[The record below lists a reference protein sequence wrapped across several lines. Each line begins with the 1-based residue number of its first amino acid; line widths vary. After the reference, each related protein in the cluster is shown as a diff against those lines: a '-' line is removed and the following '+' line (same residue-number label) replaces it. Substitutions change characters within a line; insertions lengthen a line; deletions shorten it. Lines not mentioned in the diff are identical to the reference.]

1 MNISAKKINFCF
13 IIFLFSLIEIAAQSV
28 TSTQNATGLVIGE
41 NFRIHPSNANQ
52 TESFITNHPNNQNI
66 LFASAYTIKT
76 QPTFFISEGIYV
88 STDGGNI
95 WFGTDTCKG
104 EPISFHGGEPSITID
119 KNGTFIINR
128 LGVQSIFPGL
138 YSHFSNDN
146 GVTWS
151 AQKTITEDD
160 MEKHS
165 MISDNFSSSPNFG
178 RVYASYALLSSP
190 YTVKFTYSND
200 GGQNWVP
207 VPSSINN
214 PLAGTRSFETD
225 IELSN
230 NGDIYIC
237 WAVLPLA
244 VPSPKEINIG
254 FASSTNGGASW
265 TAKEN
270 EIVTSGITGNFPEK
284 QNIRVN
290 SIPRIAVDNSNS
302 LFSNNIYIVTT
313 QKDLLPAGS
322 DPDIILFRSTDKG
335 LTWSPGIRVNQDQ
348 FNNGKTQFFPA
359 ITVDPGGGINILY
372 FDDRNTTN
380 DSSGVFLSRST
391 DGGNTWI
398 DLQVSDH
405 NYKPAAVSGLGSGNV
420 ADHID
425 ITFNNGRLLPVWMD
439 NSTGIYQ
446 VWTAPIELNLVSIND
461 YNSNRPDNFKLKQN
475 YPNPFNPNT
484 IIEFDL
490 SNSAY
495 VSIIIYDVTGKE
507 IITLFNGFKYAGNH
521 RLIFETGKLNLSSGV
536 YFYSLQSDGFS
547 QTRPML
553 LLK

>member
-1 MNISAKKINFCF
+1 MVKKINLCF

-28 TSTQNATGLVIGE
+28 TTSQNATDLLIGE
-41 NFRIHPSNANQ
+41 NFRIHPSNVNQ

-66 LFASAYTIKT
+66 LFASAYTIMT

-119 KNGTFIINR
+119 KNETFIINR
-128 LGVQSIFPGL
+128 LGVQPIFPGL

-151 AQKTITEDD
+151 AQKTITDDD

-178 RVYASYALLSSP
+178 RTYAAYSLLSTP
-190 YTVKFTYSND
+190 FTVKFTYSDD
-200 GGQNWVP
+200 GGKNWVLP
-207 VPSSINN
+207 YSLNN
-214 PLAGTRSFETD
+214 PLSGTRSFGTD
-225 IELSN
+225 IELSK
-230 NGDIYIC
+230 NGAIYIC

-244 VPSPKEINIG
+244 VPSPREKNIG
-254 FASSTNGGASW
+254 FASSSNGGASW
-265 TAKEN
+265 AAKEN
-270 EIVTSGITGNFPEK
+270 EIATLGITGNFPEK

-302 LFSNNIYIVTT
+302 PFSDNIYIVTT
-313 QKDLLPAGS
+313 QKDFLPAGS
-322 DPDIILFRSTDKG
+322 DPDIILFRSTNKG
-335 LTWSPGIRVNQDQ
+335 LTWTTGIRVNQDQ

-391 DGGNTWI
+391 DGGDTWV
-398 DLQVSDH
+398 DFQVSDH
-405 NYKPAAVSGLGSGNV
+405 NYKPTAVSGLGSGNV

-425 ITFNNGRLLPVWMD
+425 ITYSNGKLLPVWMD

-446 VWTAPIELNLVSIND
+446 IWTAPIELNLVGIND
-461 YNSNRPDNFKLKQN
+461 DQVITPDKFLLKQN
-475 YPNPFNPNT
+475 YPNPFNPSTT
-484 IIEFDL
+484 IEIDL
-490 SNSAY
+490 QNRSN
-495 VSIIIYDVTGKE
+495 VSIRIYDVTGKE
-507 IITLFNGFKYAGNH
+507 IITLFDGFRNAGKH
-521 RLIFETGKLNLSSGV
+521 KITFETGKLNLSSGV
-536 YFYSLQSDGFS
+536 YFYTLSADGFVKTKS
-547 QTRPML
+547 MML
-553 LLK
+553 LK